1 MPQLENQDQTDNQSK
16 STDES
21 EGEQDKLD
29 YDTEEIQTDSN
40 TWFPVEKI
48 PRTKWNFGGLLS
60 SFMRNR

>member
-1 MPQLENQDQTDNQSK
+1 MPHLENQDQTENQFK

-40 TWFPVEKI
+40 TWSPVEKI

>member
-1 MPQLENQDQTDNQSK
+1 MPQLENQDQTDNRSK

-29 YDTEEIQTDSN
+29 YDTEEMQTDSN

-60 SFMRNR
+60 SFTRNR